1 METGLT
7 QIYIGDGKGKTTAA
21 FGLALRCYG
30 CGGRVLVLQFLK
42 TQDTGELDAVRALK
56 DCRFQI
62 QRFESEHDLVFDDA
76 TELDL
81 AYLKKDIEKAYEY
94 ALTAVRSGAWDLLV
108 LDELLW
114 ALYFKLLT
122 EAQVLSL
129 IDSKHKA
136 TEIVITGRNA
146 PEAVLARADY
156 ITNMQAQRHPYEK
169 GIYARK
175 GIEY

>member
-7 QIYIGDGKGKTTAA
+7 QIYIGEGKGKTTAA
-21 FGLALRCYG
+21 FGLALRCFG

-42 TQDTGELDAVRALK
+42 TQDTGELDAVRALG

-62 QRFESEHDLVFDDA
+62 KRFESEHDLVFDDA

-81 AYLKKDIEKAYEY
+81 EYLKKDIERAYAY
-94 ALTAVRSGAWDLLV
+94 ALEAVASGAWDLLV

-114 ALYFKLLT
+114 ALHFEFLT
-122 EAQVLSL
+122 EAQVLE
-129 IDSKHKA
+129 IMDKKHKS
-136 TEIVITGRNA
+136 TELVFTGRNA

-156 ITNMQAQRHPYEK
+156 ITNMQCKRHPYEK

-175 GIEY
+175 GIEF

>member
-1 METGLT
+1 MDTGLT

-42 TQDTGELDAVRALK
+42 TQDTGELDAVRALD

-62 QRFESEHDLVFDDA
+62 KRFESEHDLVFDDA

-81 AYLKKDIEKAYEY
+81 EYLKKDIKKAYDY
-94 ALTAVRSGAWDLLV
+94 ALSAVRSGDWDLLV

-114 ALYFKLLT
+114 ALHFEFLT

-129 IDSKHKA
+129 MDGKHKA
-136 TEIVITGRNA
+136 TELVITGRSA

-156 ITNMQAQRHPYEK
+156 ITNMQAKRHPYEK
-169 GIYARK
+169 GIYARR
-175 GIEY
+175 GIEF